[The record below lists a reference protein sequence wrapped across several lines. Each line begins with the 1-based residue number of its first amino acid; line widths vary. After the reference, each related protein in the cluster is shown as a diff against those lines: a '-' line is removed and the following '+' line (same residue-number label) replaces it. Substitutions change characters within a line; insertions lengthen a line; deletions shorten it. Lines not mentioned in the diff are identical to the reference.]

1 MSLITQIYKPM
12 SNVGQVY
19 ALPYGVAGPLA
30 PIGNVLE
37 LTLTHDEE
45 VKKQSDFTRLGG
57 GTHAQF
63 RRINGAS
70 IAFTMADINLV
81 NFARAVLGTASE
93 VAGAAITGEA
103 HKAFKGGLIR
113 LKNLQPSAVAIKK
126 GSTPVAAAGNYEVR
140 PEGIYVLPDATD
152 IVDEDDVTVDYT
164 HVTTG
169 TLEALTQKAPEL
181 QICFGGLNEADSGKP
196 VVVDLWRVGQ
206 GVAKTLALMNN
217 NFMGLPVEGELL
229 IDPTKVGAGVSRYY
243 RVQYT

>member
-12 SNVGQVY
+12 ANVGQVY

-45 VKKQSDFTRLGG
+45 VKKQADFTRLGG

-63 RRINGAS
+63 RRINSAN
-70 IAFTMADINLV
+70 IAFTMADINMV

-93 VAGAAITGEA
+93 VEGAAIVGEA
-103 HKAFKGGLIR
+103 HKAYKGGLIR
-113 LKNLQPSAVAIKK
+113 LANLQPSAVTVKK
-126 GSTPVAAAGNYEVR
+126 GSTPVTAAGNYEVR
-140 PEGIYVLPDATD
+140 PEGIYVLPDAAGL
-152 IVDEDDVTVDYT
+152 VDADDVTVDYT
-164 HVTTG
+164 HVTTA

-229 IDPTKVGAGVSRYY
+229 IDPTKVGDSISRYY

>member
-12 SNVGQVY
+12 ANVGQVY
-19 ALPYGVAGPLA
+19 AAPYGVAGPLA

-37 LTLTHDEE
+37 LTLTHDET
-45 VKKQSDFTRLGG
+45 VLKQADYARLGG

-63 RRINGAS
+63 RRVNSANV
-70 IAFTMADINLV
+70 AFTMADINVV

-93 VAGAAITGEA
+93 VAGAAIVGEA
-103 HKAFKGGLIR
+103 HKAYRGGLIR
-113 LKNLQPSAVAIKK
+113 LANLQPSLVTVKK
-126 GSTPVAAAGNYEVR
+126 GSTPVTAAGNFEVR
-140 PEGIYVLPDATD
+140 PEGIYVLPDAAGLVDADD
-152 IVDEDDVTVDYT
+152 ITVDYT
-164 HVTTG
+164 HVTTA

-181 QICFGGLNEADSGKP
+181 QISFGGLNEADSGRP

-217 NFMGLPVEGELL
+217 NFMGLPVEGEVLV
-229 IDPTKVGAGVSRYY
+229 DPTKVGDSISRHY

>member
-45 VKKQSDFTRLGG
+45 VKKQGDFTRLGG
-57 GTHAQF
+57 GTHAQI
-63 RRINGAS
+63 RRVNGAT
-70 IAFTMADINLV
+70 IAFTMADINMV
-81 NFARAVLGTASE
+81 NFTRAVLGTASE
-93 VAGAAITGEA
+93 VDAGAVVGET
-103 HKAFKGGLIR
+103 HKAYKGGLIR
-113 LKNLQPSAVAIKK
+113 LEHLHPSSVAFKK
-126 GSTPVAAAGNYEVR
+126 AATVIPAAGNYEVR
-140 PEGIYVLPDATD
+140 PEGIFVLPDTTAITD
-152 IVDEDDVTVDYT
+152 ADDVTIDYN
-164 HVTTG
+164 HVATA

-229 IDPTKVGAGVSRYY
+229 IDPTKVGTGISRYY
-243 RVQYT
+243 RVQHA